1 MLKKEIKKPSDFTFE
16 ADGKV
21 YAFNYPSVMVQNAKG
36 IFEKVSAEQALQR
49 EDVLSDLVLS
59 NSQAITLIE
68 DAEEEKPISK
78 LNKTELVEKLTEL
91 EVEFDEKATV
101 ADLKELLAENLKSE
115 DDAE

>member
-1 MLKKEIKKPSDFTFE
+1 
-16 ADGKV
+16 
-21 YAFNYPSVMVQNAKG
+21 MVQNAKG

-49 EDVLSDLVLS
+49 EDLLYDLIVS

-68 DAEEEKPISK
+68 AAEEEKPISK